1 MTKNI
6 AALICGILFGIGL
19 TISQM
24 SNPDKVLAFLD
35 ITGNW
40 DLSLMLVMFGA
51 LTTLSVAQYFILK
64 RPKPVCDSQFHL
76 PKKGN
81 LIDTRLILG
90 AVIFGVGWGLVGY
103 VQYPRVVDQ
112 TAQHTHFLVHALKQA
127 LDVGFDAH
135 IGLESLGL
143 AARGADFLHHAVG
156 GLRVTGVIDR
166 HSPTLLGRQQG
177 GGGAYAATGTGDE

>member
-64 RPKPVCDSQFHL
+64 RPKPVCDNQFHL

-103 VQYPRVVDQ
+103 CPGS
-112 TAQHTHFLVHALKQA
+112 A
-127 LDVGFDAH
+127 
-135 IGLESLGL
+135 L
-143 AARGADFLHHAVG
+143 AALSDGKFEPFIFTIA
-156 GLRVTGVIDR
+156 
-166 HSPTLLGRQQG
+166 LGIGMILFSRFHNKK
-177 GGGAYAATGTGDE
+177 

>member
-6 AALICGILFGIGL
+6 AALICGILFGLGL

-76 PKKGN
+76 PKKASEY
-81 LIDTRLILG
+81 LISCLHQFSR
-90 AVIFGVGWGLVGY
+90 
-103 VQYPRVVDQ
+103 
-112 TAQHTHFLVHALKQA
+112 QA
-127 LDVGFDAH
+127 LHAQCLGIVHPVTLQAMEW
-135 IGLESLGL
+135 ESPLPEDMQTLIHCLRKDKLG
-143 AARGADFLHHAVG
+143 HA
-156 GLRVTGVIDR
+156 
-166 HSPTLLGRQQG
+166 
-177 GGGAYAATGTGDE
+177 